1 MKQGKPVITF
11 VILVLAAA
19 LAIYLGFYAFGALNE
34 PFTTT
39 LAYQY
44 TARDSAE
51 ASGLLVREEQVLTA
65 QCNRLAAREALTR
78 EDLMKLTAAD
88 VDAVRALPKDKKL

>member
-19 LAIYLGFYAFGALNE
+19 LAIYLGFYAFDALNE

-65 QCNRLAAREALTR
+65 QSGIVDVTRSEGEKVGVGQTVALIYR
-78 EDLMKLTAAD
+78 DSQAQAD
-88 VDAVRALPKDKKL
+88 

>member
-19 LAIYLGFYAFGALNE
+19 LAVYLGFYAFGALNE

-44 TARDSAE
+44 S
-51 ASGLLVREEQVLTA
+51 
-65 QCNRLAAREALTR
+65 AARVKRGAWAR
-78 EDLMKLTAAD
+78 
-88 VDAVRALPKDKKL
+88 RRP